1 MDSKG
6 TRYLV
11 LDGTG
16 AAESSTFRRLIEQ
29 LTIPEKADEA
39 RALLAENIPG
49 LMSLLAPQGDGNPKL
64 NIADLEIAEIAAFI
78 TFAKNLGGV
87 AAGDVAEP
95 DKSKEIVSLILQQT
109 LAKIMTNPVSLSLLM
124 AAREGWKMFDAAA
137 TPVSFLEAR

>member
-49 LMSLLAPQGDGNPKL
+49 LMS
-64 NIADLEIAEIAAFI
+64 
-78 TFAKNLGGV
+78 
-87 AAGDVAEP
+87 
-95 DKSKEIVSLILQQT
+95 
-109 LAKIMTNPVSLSLLM
+109 
-124 AAREGWKMFDAAA
+124 R
-137 TPVSFLEAR
+137 